1 MHNTNDLE
9 RFNFHIELVIDA
21 LKRQEKTLITL
32 VEEFLTTLFGSEYT
46 ADILT
51 AAMFQL
57 AETDPYTCRWSLQNF
72 YDLKLH
78 SDITEGVIMF
88 AVNKLIAKGFIFGQ
102 DFSVTATGGIFINK
116 YAKAALIEHTSAS
129 DWLFLERIMQLVD

>member
-1 MHNTNDLE
+1 MHNTNDVE

-21 LKRQEKTLITL
+21 LKRQDKPLVAL

-46 ADILT
+46 MDILT

-88 AVNKLIAKGFIFGQ
+88 AFKKLIAKGFIFGQ
-102 DFSVTATGGIFINK
+102 DFSVTATGGVFINK
-116 YAKAALIEHTSAS
+116 YAKAALKEGTSAS
-129 DWLFLERIMQLVD
+129 DWLFLEKILQLIE

>member
-21 LKRQEKTLITL
+21 LKRQSKALVAL
-32 VEEFLTTLFGSEYT
+32 VEDFLTTLFGSEYT
-46 ADILT
+46 TDILT

-57 AETDPYTCRWSLQNF
+57 AETDPYTCRWALRNF

-78 SDITEGVIMF
+78 RDITEGVVMF
-88 AVNKLIAKGFIFGQ
+88 AAKKIIGLGFLLGQ
-102 DFSVTATGGIFINK
+102 DFSVTSNGGILIKK
-116 YAKAALIEHTSAS
+116 YASAALREGTSAS
-129 DWLFLERIMQLVD
+129 DWLFLEEILQLVD